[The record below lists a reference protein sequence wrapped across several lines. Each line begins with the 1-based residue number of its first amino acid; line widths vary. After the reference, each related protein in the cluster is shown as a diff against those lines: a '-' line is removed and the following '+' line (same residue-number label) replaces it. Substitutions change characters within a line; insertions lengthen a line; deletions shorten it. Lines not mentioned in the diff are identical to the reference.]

1 MRHVTVHE
9 LSSRLQQGDSPVLLD
24 VREEWELARCQLPK
38 STWIPM
44 GQIMARVSELN
55 KNAETVV
62 ICHHG
67 IRSWQVAKYLER
79 EGFSDVINLTGGIDA
94 WAKEIDP
101 AMSIY

>member
-1 MRHVTVHE
+1 MRHLTVHE
-9 LSSRLQQGDSPVLLD
+9 LKTRLDQGNPPVLLD
-24 VREEWELARCQLPK
+24 VREEWETARCQLPE

-44 GQIMARVSELN
+44 GEIVSRAAELS
-55 KNAETVV
+55 KDAEIVV

-79 EGFSDVINLTGGIDA
+79 EGFTNIFNLSGGIDA

-101 AMSIY
+101 AMPIY

>member
-9 LSSRLQQGDSPVLLD
+9 LHNQLQQGDSPVLLD
-24 VREEWELARCQLPK
+24 VREEWELARCQLPGC
-38 STWIPM
+38 TWIPM
-44 GQIMARVSELN
+44 GQILARVNELN
-55 KNAETVV
+55 KQSQTVV

-101 AMSIY
+101 AMTIY

>member
-1 MRHVTVHE
+1 MRHYTVHE
-9 LSSRLQQGDSPVLLD
+9 LRKRLDQGNPPVLLD
-24 VREEWELARCQLPK
+24 VREEWEMARCHLPG

-44 GQIMARVSELN
+44 GEIMARAAELS
-55 KNAETVV
+55 KTKETVV

-79 EGFSDVINLTGGIDA
+79 EGFADVVNLSGGIDA

-101 AMSIY
+101 AMPIY

>member
-1 MRHVTVHE
+1 MRHFTVHE
-9 LSSRLQQGDSPVLLD
+9 LKKRLEQNNPPTLLD
-24 VREEWELARCQLPK
+24 VREEWEMARCRIPG

-55 KNAETVV
+55 KTSETVV

-67 IRSWQVAKYLER
+67 IRSWQVAKFLER
-79 EGFSDVINLTGGIDA
+79 DGFPDVINLTGGIDA

-101 AMSIY
+101 AMPIY

>member
-9 LSSRLQQGDSPVLLD
+9 LSNLLQQGNSPVLLD
-24 VREEWELARCQLPK
+24 VREEWELARCQLLGC
-38 STWIPM
+38 TWIPM

>member
-1 MRHVTVHE
+1 MRHFTVHE
-9 LSSRLQQGDSPVLLD
+9 LKKRLDAGNPPVLLD
-24 VREEWELARCQLPK
+24 VREEWEMARCHLPG

-55 KNAETVV
+55 KNTETVV

-67 IRSWQVAKYLER
+67 IRSWQVAKFLER
-79 EGFSDVINLTGGIDA
+79 EGFGDVINLTGGIDA

-101 AMSIY
+101 AMSVY

>member
-1 MRHVTVHE
+1 MRHYTVHE
-9 LSSRLQQGDSPVLLD
+9 LKKRLGESNPPVLLD
-24 VREEWELARCQLPK
+24 VREEWEMARCQISG

-55 KNAETVV
+55 KDTETVV

-79 EGFSDVINLTGGIDA
+79 EGFADVINLTGGIDA
-94 WAKEIDP
+94 WAKEIDT
-101 AMSIY
+101 AMPIY

>member
-1 MRHVTVHE
+1 MRHYTVHE
-9 LSSRLQQGDSPVLLD
+9 LKKRLGESTPPVLLD
-24 VREEWELARCQLPK
+24 VREEWEMARCQISG

-44 GQIMARVSELN
+44 SQIMARASELN
-55 KNAETVV
+55 KGAETVV

-79 EGFSDVINLTGGIDA
+79 EGFADVINLTGGIDA

-101 AMSIY
+101 AMPIY